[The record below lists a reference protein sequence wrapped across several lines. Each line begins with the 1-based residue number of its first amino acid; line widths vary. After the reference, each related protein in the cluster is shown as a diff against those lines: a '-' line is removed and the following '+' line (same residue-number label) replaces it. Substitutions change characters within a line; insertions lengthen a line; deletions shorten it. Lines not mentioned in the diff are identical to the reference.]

1 MNKSN
6 SNTSYERKSVYSN
19 DVIPTKTLQDLN
31 MMDSFLFEAATED
44 MENAKK
50 IATIII
56 RRATGHL
63 VENLIIESQKQL
75 KGLTLDKHGIR
86 MDLYMQETSSVE
98 DNASILRLYDIEPI
112 KYYEKDLPRRSRF
125 YQSLMD
131 SKLLPSKSRYQNL
144 PDMITIWILP
154 YDPFGDDRMIYIVKN
169 IVVENKDLVYNDGIT
184 KIFLYTKGTKGGSKE
199 LKDFLTYMEN
209 TTLSNAV
216 DKELQELQEIVN
228 NVKGREDVGE
238 CYMTLQEMIDYEK
251 RDSYEDGLK
260 NGHKNGLDNGIK
272 GSINICKSLNLDR
285 TQMKEK
291 LLEQFSLTEEQ
302 AEEYLNLYW

>member
-50 IATIII
+50 IAKIII

-75 KGLTLDKHGIR
+75 KGLSLDKHGIR
-86 MDLYMQETSSVE
+86 MDLYMQETSSSE
-98 DNASILRLYDIEPI
+98 ENSSTLRLYDIEPN
-112 KYYEKDLPRRSRF
+112 KYYEKDLPRRNRF

-131 SKLLPSKSRYQNL
+131 SKLLSSNSRYQHL

-154 YDPFGDDRMIYIVKN
+154 YDPFGDNRMIYTIKN
-169 IVVENKDLVYNDGIT
+169 MVVENQNLVYNDGVT
-184 KIFLYTKGTKGGSKE
+184 KIILYTKGTKGGSKE
-199 LKDFLTYMEN
+199 LKDLLSYMEN
-209 TTLSNAV
+209 TTLLNAV
-216 DKELQELQEIVN
+216 DEELLELHEIIGN
-228 NVKGREDVGE
+228 IKSKEDVGE
-238 CYMTLQEMIDYEK
+238 RYMTLQEMIDYEK

-260 NGHKNGLDNGIK
+260 DGFKNGIIAT
-272 GSINICKSLNLDR
+272 INICKSLNLDR
-285 TQMKEK
+285 AQTKDK
-291 LLEQFSLTEEQ
+291 IVEQFSITEEQ
-302 AEEYLNLYW
+302 ADEYLNLYW